1 MKDILDKRL
10 LLFMGIAFFLPLGAL
25 YLHGLTENNTAQF
38 VLYGIGAAAPSIAA
52 MVVVISEGE
61 TASFLRGSFKRS
73 GIIKALI
80 LPFGI
85 VFLTMFL
92 TKGISCFLL
101 KEPFSVNTIP
111 LSQLIVIMW
120 ALVAEEFGWRGYL
133 HQFLGKRLKRLCLRP
148 FIIGV
153 IWCLWHYHY
162 FLSGRMQAPMV
173 WFAVGCI
180 AESYIYDYL
189 LHVTDNQLL
198 SAMVYHFA
206 WNLLLHIFAIN
217 PADNMGNE
225 LPYIVMSVIEIG
237 VGIRWG
243 ILIARTRVLNPHYRI

>member
-38 VLYGIGAAAPSIAA
+38 VLYGIEAAAPSIAA

-101 KEPFSVNTIP
+101 KEPFSGVYGIITIFC
-111 LSQLIVIMW
+111 L
-120 ALVAEEFGWRGYL
+120 AECRRRWYGLPSGV
-133 HQFLGKRLKRLCLRP
+133 LRRAT
-148 FIIGV
+148 FMIT
-153 IWCLWHYHY
+153 C
-162 FLSGRMQAPMV
+162 FM
-173 WFAVGCI
+173 
-180 AESYIYDYL
+180 
-189 LHVTDNQLL
+189 
-198 SAMVYHFA
+198 
-206 WNLLLHIFAIN
+206 
-217 PADNMGNE
+217 
-225 LPYIVMSVIEIG
+225 
-237 VGIRWG
+237 
-243 ILIARTRVLNPHYRI
+243 